1 MKSPFN
7 KSFCGKSPIK
17 ELTARQEANLPEALK
32 TAIEAESPTNYG
44 SPFEMKYSSPVK
56 QVSYEFPST
65 EATYGSNAG
74 VVAAISGIGKIAG
87 QAIKA
92 EKAGEDLAE
101 AKNIKADINK
111 TKKASDT
118 KSKVEKINLDS
129 TLEKDVMSGLAT
141 HQEDFGLSLLPKL
154 GKLRKR

>member
-1 MKSPFN
+1 MKS
-7 KSFCGKSPIK
+7 IK
-17 ELTARQEANLPEALK
+17 NNT
-32 TAIEAESPTNYG
+32 S
-44 SPFEMKYSSPVK
+44 SPFKMKYSSPVN

-65 EATYGSNAG
+65 EATHGSNEG

-101 AKNIKADINK
+101 AEGLKADINK
-111 TKKASDT
+111 TKKSSEL
-118 KSKVEKINLDS
+118 KNKIETINKNS

-141 HQEDFGLSLLPKL
+141 QQEDFGLSLLPKL

>member
-1 MKSPFN
+1 MKS
-7 KSFCGKSPIK
+7 IK
-17 ELTARQEANLPEALK
+17 NNT
-32 TAIEAESPTNYG
+32 S
-44 SPFEMKYSSPVK
+44 SPFKMKYSSPLNQTAA

-65 EATYGSNAG
+65 QSTHASNEG

-87 QAIKA
+87 QAIA
-92 EKAGEDLAE
+92 AGRAGEDLAE
-101 AKNIKADINK
+101 AEGIKADINK

-118 KSKVEKINLDS
+118 KSKVGKINLES

-141 HQEDFGLSLLPKL
+141 QQEDFGLSLLPRL

>member
-1 MKSPFN
+1 MSIIKNNTSSPF
-7 KSFCGKSPIK
+7 K
-17 ELTARQEANLPEALK
+17 
-32 TAIEAESPTNYG
+32 
-44 SPFEMKYSSPVK
+44 MKYSSPVN

-74 VVAAISGIGKIAG
+74 VVAAISGIGQIAG

-101 AKNIKADINK
+101 AEAIKADINK
-111 TKKASDT
+111 TKKSSDL
-118 KSKVEKINLDS
+118 KSKIETINKNS

-141 HQEDFGLSLLPKL
+141 QQEDFGLSLLPKL
-154 GKLRKR
+154 VKLGKR

>member
-1 MKSPFN
+1 MKSIKNNTSTPF
-7 KSFCGKSPIK
+7 K
-17 ELTARQEANLPEALK
+17 
-32 TAIEAESPTNYG
+32 
-44 SPFEMKYSSPVK
+44 MKYSSPISATAA

-65 EATYGSNAG
+65 EATYGSNEG

-92 EKAGEDLAE
+92 GRAGEDLAE
-101 AKNIKADINK
+101 AEGLKADINK
-111 TKKASDT
+111 TKKASDL
-118 KSKVEKINLDS
+118 KSKIETINKNS

-141 HQEDFGLSLLPKL
+141 QQEDFGLSLLPRL

>member
-1 MKSPFN
+1 MKS
-7 KSFCGKSPIK
+7 IK
-17 ELTARQEANLPEALK
+17 NNT
-32 TAIEAESPTNYG
+32 S
-44 SPFEMKYSSPVK
+44 SPFKMKYSSPLN

-65 EATYGSNAG
+65 ESTHASNEG

-87 QAIKA
+87 QAIA
-92 EKAGEDLAE
+92 AGRAGEDLAE
-101 AKNIKADINK
+101 AEGLKADINK

-118 KSKVEKINLDS
+118 KSKIETINKNS

-141 HQEDFGLSLLPKL
+141 QQEDFGLSLLPKL

>member
-1 MKSPFN
+1 MKS
-7 KSFCGKSPIK
+7 IK
-17 ELTARQEANLPEALK
+17 NNT
-32 TAIEAESPTNYG
+32 S
-44 SPFEMKYSSPVK
+44 SPFKMKYSSPVN

-65 EATYGSNAG
+65 EATHGSNEG

-101 AKNIKADINK
+101 AEGLKADINK
-111 TKKASDT
+111 TKKSSEL
-118 KSKVEKINLDS
+118 KNKIETINKNS

-141 HQEDFGLSLLPKL
+141 QQEDFGLSLLPRL